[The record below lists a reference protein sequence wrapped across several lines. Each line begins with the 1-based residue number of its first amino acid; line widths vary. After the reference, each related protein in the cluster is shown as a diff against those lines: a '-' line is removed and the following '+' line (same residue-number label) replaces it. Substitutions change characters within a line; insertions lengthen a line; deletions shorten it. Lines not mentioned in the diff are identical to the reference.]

1 MHTSQSGGACQL
13 ISLVIVVSLVV
24 VGRGKGG
31 AGSGHCLV
39 DEGFYQS
46 ALSLSAHTLMR
57 HDLLQDR
64 GARCSATYLL

>member
-1 MHTSQSGGACQL
+1 M
-13 ISLVIVVSLVV
+13 V

-46 ALSLSAHTLMR
+46 ALSLSAHTPCVMTCCRTEEQDAVQHDRWVHGAVWMLM
-57 HDLLQDR
+57 
-64 GARCSATYLL
+64 